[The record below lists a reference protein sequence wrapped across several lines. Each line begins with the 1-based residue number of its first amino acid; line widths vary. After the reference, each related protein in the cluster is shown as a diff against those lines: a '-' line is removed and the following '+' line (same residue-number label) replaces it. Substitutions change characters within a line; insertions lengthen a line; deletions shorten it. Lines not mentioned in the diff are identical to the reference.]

1 MVVFP
6 APFSQ
11 VNGHLLPFQADELNP
26 APVDQGLVSFSR
38 SFHQALPQP
47 PGHTG
52 RNLRPT
58 PTCPDPTGT
67 IRAEHGQLPYLLN
80 SGLNGHIGPSGVR
93 GSWSLASDHFHW
105 LGRWRP
111 SDQLIARR
119 WASFV
124 SPRRAKLWKTDDG
137 PALRSGRAFARILR
151 KPTCGYAANPTFN
164 CRTSTSQHVGARP
177 VRMLTARQ
185 RAASATG
192 TTPQP
197 RDPMPPAWQAP
208 TRAMPAH
215 QLRVPAVISPA
226 SMRADT
232 APNHPM
238 RVRTVHPG
246 WAHAGRQ
253 RAGWA
258 KGAWSWRT
266 PSGSRTPPRRT
277 ATAIG
282 SVQGAMA

>member
-1 MVVFP
+1 
-6 APFSQ
+6 
-11 VNGHLLPFQADELNP
+11 
-26 APVDQGLVSFSR
+26 VSFSR

-58 PTCPDPTGT
+58 PTCLDLTGT
-67 IRAEHGQLPYLLN
+67 VRAEHGQLPYLLN

-93 GSWSLASDHFHW
+93 GSRSLASDHFS
-105 LGRWRP
+105 LVRSLETVRSIDRPSMGLLRQPTTSKIMEDGRW
-111 SDQLIARR
+111 A
-119 WASFV
+119 
-124 SPRRAKLWKTDDG
+124 G
-137 PALRSGRAFARILR
+137 PTVRARIRAHSQKTNLR
-151 KPTCGYAANPTFN
+151 LRCQSHIQLPYQHIPACWRSSCPDAHRPPTGRLGHRNDP
-164 CRTSTSQHVGARP
+164 P
-177 VRMLTARQ
+177 TARSD
-185 RAASATG
+185 ASCMASTHRG
-192 TTPQP
+192 
-197 RDPMPPAWQAP
+197 DAGSPASG
-208 TRAMPAH
+208 
-215 QLRVPAVISPA
+215 PAVISPA

>member
-1 MVVFP
+1 
-6 APFSQ
+6 
-11 VNGHLLPFQADELNP
+11 
-26 APVDQGLVSFSR
+26 VSFSR

-58 PTCPDPTGT
+58 PTCLDLTGT
-67 IRAEHGQLPYLLN
+67 VRAEHGQLPYLLN

-93 GSWSLASDHFHW
+93 GSRSLASDHFS
-105 LGRWRP
+105 LVRSLETVRSIDRPSMGLLRQPTTSKIMEDGRW
-111 SDQLIARR
+111 A
-119 WASFV
+119 
-124 SPRRAKLWKTDDG
+124 G
-137 PALRSGRAFARILR
+137 PTVRARILR